1 MTLPVVIRGIHISQD
16 VEGRYRLNDLHQ
28 AAGGEPRHRPNRWI
42 ENQQTI
48 EMVQELTDAGIPAS
62 PIETIKGG
70 LLQGTYACKEL
81 VYAYATWI
89 SPAFF
94 LHVIRTFDAVVTEQP
109 QPAQSHTPSPMEQ
122 QTNTIMALTKTM
134 MNMVPGLKP
143 GIAIAKALNAVT
155 LNTGLDV
162 SALRELLPPSEH
174 PTEALLNATQLGKR
188 LGISGQKVNRY
199 LADAGLQQR
208 DDQGNWIL
216 TPTGS
221 LHAEAMPFERN
232 GHTGYQV
239 VWRETVIP
247 LIETH

>member
-1 MTLPVVIRGIHISQD
+1 MTQPIIIRGIHISQD
-16 VEGRYRLNDLHQ
+16 AEGRYRLNDLHK
-28 AAGGEPRHRPNRWI
+28 AAGSEERHKPSNWKD
-42 ENQQTI
+42 NAQTV
-48 EMVQELTDAGIPAS
+48 ELVQELTEGGIS
-62 PIETIKGG
+62 PLAVQKGG
-70 LLQGTYACKEL
+70 VTSGVYACKEL

-109 QPAQSHTPSPMEQ
+109 QPDQSHTPSPMEQ

-134 MNMVPGLKP
+134 MSMVPGLKP

-155 LNTGLDV
+155 VNTGLDV

-239 VWRETVIP
+239 VWRESVIL